1 MSDPIGRETTGEA
14 ATAAEARA
22 LGGLRPAWGPPM
34 MMRVRADQ
42 LRVGDIIMV
51 EDDEGLGGDGVQ
63 LTETPTFPGGDAATG
78 WFSGTTIDGGP
89 ERILM
94 EAGTRCAIVRVLPVD
109 PPAYEVQLAASAV
122 VKAWADEGRVPSHHR
137 MVRANLWRSWPAMA
151 QAVSN
156 LVKASK
162 SAGGR

>member
-22 LGGLRPAWGPPM
+22 LAGLRAAPLPPLLL
-34 MMRVRADQ
+34 RLRGDELRA
-42 LRVGDIIMV
+42 GDIV
-51 EDDEGLGGDGVQ
+51 LRGGEP
-63 LTETPTFPGGDAATG
+63 LIPDAAIRLTHTPIFNPLLEGAGQWFTG
-78 WFSGTTIDGGP
+78 TNVDDDLARFYMGPQSQCVIIRAGARLPDGDV
-89 ERILM
+89 
-94 EAGTRCAIVRVLPVD
+94 AT
-109 PPAYEVQLAASAV
+109 AARAV

-137 MVRANLWRSWPAMA
+137 WVRAHLWRSWPAMA
-151 QAVSN
+151 QAVSG